1 MSFDPLCGVPKISV
15 EIAYGEESAKMR
27 RFVVYYMLIAALFA
41 ACVPQ
46 TGSEG
51 FGAPE
56 IVEAEAAVAGVREA
70 VLRCT
75 LSEPRA
81 ERCGFAYGE
90 AGGQLRSVECRMA
103 GSSFELRL
111 ETLTP
116 GATYEWYAFAAAG
129 ESEVRSKTARFTLEP
144 LPREELA
151 EIADPVFKAYLTEH
165 FDADQDGEISVLEA
179 LDVRKIA
186 VKTDRI
192 SSLEGIEYF
201 KNLDTLICR
210 GVEPDASEYD
220 YSGSPG
226 HLRSLDLSSLVYL
239 RHLECDGNYLETL
252 VLPDSPWL
260 EFLRCS
266 RNKLK
271 ELDLSKSPGLRL
283 LQAFVNNLPGIDF
296 SANTDIESIEI
307 GDNRDVKSVDVTMC
321 PRLATL
327 NLGYLSQV
335 KELNL
340 SGNPR
345 LGWLGIYGSGI
356 TSVDLNSNPELRYL
370 NCENTPIASLDLS
383 PCTKLYELKC
393 WDCLMEEL
401 DISMLPYL
409 EVVEC
414 APMASLRKLYVSDT
428 QRINGV
434 TVNRSEANVP
444 AGAEIVIRYAGAPD
458 GKIIFE
464 DPNFKAYLLSSFDFD
479 KDGEISLEEAAQVR
493 MIDFCS
499 NELNV
504 SSLQGIEF
512 MPGLEI
518 LRCQGDW
525 VGTNVLS
532 REHYYLSKYYHWDN
546 YVGPI
551 GTLKKVDVSHNPK
564 LRILDLDHNS
574 GIGETGSGTLDLSNN
589 PELEELCLTM
599 CYVNYPS
606 VSDCPKLRILGLS
619 HGRGEIPTLSSN
631 AALRFVDLSFPQ
643 DGMVH
648 RIDVSN
654 CPLLEELDVNNCA
667 SSLSDLSLNQKLKV
681 LRMGWCRDLSVDI
694 SALVS
699 LETLECTSSGLPRLD
714 ISGLNRLQSLECAD
728 NPLGTLD
735 LRGQPGLKRLVCNNC
750 RLASLDV
757 SELKELEYL
766 DCGWNSLSSF
776 DLSGNPMLNEV
787 YMAGNPL
794 GKIDVSS
801 NYRLYKLYCA
811 YTGISE
817 LDVSHN
823 PLLWD
828 LRCDHN
834 ELTHLDVSANP
845 RLWGLYCEYNH
856 IDELDLSGNRDLQE
870 MDCTSNKLEALDISH
885 NPLLRWLVCG
895 RNMIRTL
902 DVSQNPRLTGPNG
915 DDITGLYCA
924 PMDDDEGSN
933 VLDTLWVKAGQKIE
947 GVTISRSTEHVP
959 AGTLIK
965 TK

>member
-1 MSFDPLCGVPKISV
+1 MKRITVILFLLSV
-15 EIAYGEESAKMR
+15 
-27 RFVVYYMLIAALFA
+27 LA

-90 AGGQLRSVECRMA
+90 AGGQLRSVECRIA

-266 RNKLK
+266 HNKLK
-271 ELDLSKSPGLRL
+271 ELDLSKSPGLRI
-283 LQAFVNNLPGIDF
+283 LQAFVNNLSMIDF
-296 SANTDIESIEI
+296 SSNTDIESIEI
-307 GDNRDVKSVDVTMC
+307 GDNRDVNSVDVTMC
-321 PRLATL
+321 QKLGVL

-434 TVNRSEANVP
+434 TVYRSEANVP
-444 AGAEIVIRYAGAPD
+444 AETEIVVRYPGAPD
-458 GKIIFE
+458 GNIIFE
-464 DPNFKAYLLSSFDFD
+464 DPNFKGYLLSCFDSD
-479 KDGEISLEEAAQVR
+479 GDGEISLEEAGR
-493 MIDFCS
+493 IRRIDVCS
-499 NELNV
+499 NELNIT
-504 SSLQGIEF
+504 SLQGIEH
-512 MPGLEI
+512 MPELEELI
-518 LRCQGDW
+518 CVGDW
-525 VGTNVLS
+525 VGTTVLN
-532 REHYYLSKYYHWDN
+532 REHYYISKHYHWDEC
-546 YVGPI
+546 VGPI

-564 LRILDLDHNS
+564 LRVLDLTNNS
-574 GIGETGSGTLDLSNN
+574 GIGETGSGTLDISNN
-589 PELEELCLTM
+589 PELEELCLGM

-606 VSDCPKLRILGLS
+606 VSECPKLRILNLS
-619 HGRGEIPTLSSN
+619 HGRGDVPDLSSN
-631 AALRFVDLSFPQ
+631 TALRNVDISFPQ
-643 DGMVH
+643 DGRQQ
-648 RIDVSN
+648 RIDVSR
-654 CPLLEELDVNNCA
+654 CPLLEELNVNNCA
-667 SSLSDLSLNQKLKV
+667 SSLSDLSLNPRLKV
-681 LRMGWCRDLSVDI
+681 LKIGWNKDLRVDFA
-694 SALVS
+694 ALPL
-699 LETLECTSSGLPRLD
+699 LEELECASSDLASLA
-714 ISGLNRLQSLECAD
+714 IFGLNRLQYLNCAD
-728 NPLGTLD
+728 NPLGRLE
-735 LRGQPGLKRLVCNNC
+735 LSGHSALKRLVCNNC
-750 RLASLDV
+750 SLGSLDV
-757 SELKELEYL
+757 SGLKGLEYL
-766 DCGWNSLSSF
+766 NCGWNSLSSL
-776 DLSGNPMLNEV
+776 DLRGNPMLYEIFT
-787 YMAGNPL
+787 AGNPL
-794 GKIDVSS
+794 GRIDVS
-801 NYRLYKLYCA
+801 NNPRLYKLYCA

-845 RLWGLYCEYNH
+845 GLWGLYCEYNS
-856 IDELDLSGNRDLQE
+856 IAELDLSGNKDLQE
-870 MDCTSNKLEALDISH
+870 LDCTSNKLEALDISH
-885 NPLLRWLVCG
+885 NALLRWLGCG

-902 DVSQNPRLTGPNG
+902 DVSQNPRFTGPNG
-915 DDITGLYCA
+915 DDITGMYCA

-933 VLDTLWVKAGQKIE
+933 VLDTLWVKTGQKIE